1 MHVIMIEMDE
11 NDNFHFKL
19 ITFYEYLMILIHQ
32 DYNFRKNEI
41 SINFLD
47 F

>member
-1 MHVIMIEMDE
+1 MTIFILKKIFLI
-11 NDNFHFKL
+11 FHKL